1 MGNYNYF
8 FKKMEASNEV
18 AELLGA
24 KLVKGDGT
32 ETDFNQWYGEFKGEG
47 KYIGLYYGAHWAPP
61 SRLFTR
67 NLKEKFYDP
76 IKGDANLAKL
86 IEVVFVSDD
95 REQDAFKR
103 NVAQMPWFAIPF
115 DQGLLMQTLKSK
127 FGVSELPTFAI
138 INAQTGRLVK
148 LEGRQDVFKGAK
160 AFEDWD

>member
-1 MGNYNYF
+1 
-8 FKKMEASNEV
+8 MEASNEV
-18 AELLGA
+18 AELLGQ
-24 KLVKGDGT
+24 KLVKGDGS
-32 ETDFNQWYGEFKGEG
+32 EVDFNTWYGAFKGEG

-76 IKGDANLAKL
+76 VKGTDDGKL
-86 IEVVFVSDD
+86 IEVIFVSDD
-95 REQDAFKR
+95 READAFKR
-103 NVAQMPWFAIPF
+103 NVAQMPWYAIPF

-160 AFEDWD
+160 AFEDWDKLQ